1 MLGRRLA
8 SAAVIITV
16 VIGLMIGDYQLGTEA
31 NLGRP
36 GLILGAL
43 AILIAVMSCHEL
55 VYLGRQHFPKLNLP
69 FHLIVSGIAVAI
81 SCAPILWR
89 DYPVDC
95 AIGLFGWQMMALTWA
110 AGMTSLFEIL
120 NYSDDGKGTAR
131 IGFSV
136 LIYLQLVL
144 LFGFLIAHRLLFD
157 ENGVGIFAMVTLI
170 TTVKM
175 SDAAAYFFGKSFGKH
190 KLAPKLSPGKTIE
203 GCVGSFVGALAGSSL
218 ILFAIVPLLFET
230 DLTFPIWWLIA
241 YSVLITVAAIIGD
254 LTESMLKRD
263 AKIKDSSSW
272 LPGLGGV
279 LDITDSLVLA
289 APVSYFMWVMLK

>member
-8 SAAVIITV
+8 SAAVIISV
-16 VIGLMIGDYQLGTEA
+16 VIGLMIGDYHLGTESG
-31 NLGRP
+31 LGRP

-43 AILIAVMSCHEL
+43 AIIVAMMSCHEL
-55 VYLGRQHFPKLNLP
+55 IHLARQHFPRLNLSY
-69 FHLIVSGIAVAI
+69 HLLVSGVAVALC
-81 SCAPILWR
+81 CAPILWK

-110 AGMTSLFEIL
+110 AGMTSLIEIL
-120 NYSDDGKGTAR
+120 TYSEDGKGTAR
-131 IGFSV
+131 SGCSIMIHV
-136 LIYLQLVL
+136 QIVL
-144 LFGFLIAHRLLFD
+144 LMGFLIAHRLLFG
-157 ENGVGIFAMVTLI
+157 ENLTGIFAMVTLI

-175 SDAAAYFFGKSFGKH
+175 SDAGAYFAGKSLGKH

-203 GCVGSFVGALAGSSL
+203 GCFGSIAGALAGSS
-218 ILFAIVPLLFET
+218 IVLCIVNPLLFKSE
-230 DLTFPIWWLIA
+230 LSFPIWWIVV
-241 YSVLITVAAIIGD
+241 YSLLTTVAGIIGD

-279 LDITDSLVLA
+279 LDVTDSLVLA
-289 APVSYFMWVMLK
+289 APVSYFMWVLLK